1 MIGAETVIYTAR
13 FESGGIV
20 LQPGAF
26 VTHGGEPRHTHLN
39 QREEGAGLTLLT
51 FALVIFL

>member
-1 MIGAETVIYTAR
+1 VIYTAR